1 MGTPAIII
9 MWFVAA
15 LAIVGKIYFLYED
28 KKEIKQ
34 QGMQ

>member
-15 LAIVGKIYFLYED
+15 LAIGGKIYFSHEE
-28 KKEIKQ
+28 KKDMQNSVQ
-34 QGMQ
+34 Q

>member
-15 LAIVGKIYFLYED
+15 LAIGGKIYFLIEE
-28 KKEIKQ
+28 KKDMKNS
-34 QGMQ
+34 MQ